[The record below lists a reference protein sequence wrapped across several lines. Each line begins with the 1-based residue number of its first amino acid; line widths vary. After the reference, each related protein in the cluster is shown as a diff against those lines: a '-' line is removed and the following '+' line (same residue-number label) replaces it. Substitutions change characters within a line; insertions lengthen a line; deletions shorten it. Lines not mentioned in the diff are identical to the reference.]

1 MISPESCSSILWRSW
16 DYKEQAAEA
25 LRLTAPD
32 MMENKLID
40 GIIPEPLGGAH
51 RDKQWMSNKVKE
63 VILQNLKE
71 LDKLS
76 SQKRIEQRIEK
87 FCAMGVYQ

>member
-1 MISPESCSSILWRSW
+1 M
-16 DYKEQAAEA
+16 K
-25 LRLTAPD
+25 LTAPD
-32 MMENKLID
+32 MMKNKLID

-51 RDKQWMSNKVKE
+51 RDKTWMSNKVKE
-63 VILQNLKE
+63 VILAQLKE

-76 SQKRIEQRIEK
+76 PQKRIDQRIDK